1 MAAWPQ
7 KRKPWGIPI
16 VLLVVGGVLF
26 WRFGSESRSAL
37 AAALTWAGHLG
48 WVGGILFIAIYA
60 LATVLLLPAS
70 LLTLG
75 AGAIYGVF
83 LGTFYVII
91 GATIGANLAF
101 LIGRYLA
108 QERVNQMMSGIPAF
122 RAISHA
128 IGQGGWKVAAL
139 IRLSPAFPFN
149 LLNYALGL
157 TSLSFGDNLIGT
169 AGIIPGTLMYVYLGS
184 LAGEL
189 AMAGTSP
196 APDPHT
202 QQLQWILRILGLIA
216 TIGVTVYVT
225 RLARQA
231 LQEVQQEPQPKA

>member
-1 MAAWPQ
+1 MAAWSQ
-7 KRKPWGIPI
+7 KLKPWGIPI
-16 VLLVVGGVLF
+16 VLLVVGGLLF
-26 WRFGSESRSAL
+26 WRFGREISSTL
-37 AAALTWAGHLG
+37 AAALTWVGHWG

-60 LATVLLLPAS
+60 LATVLFLPAS

-83 LGTFYVII
+83 LGAFYVII

-108 QERVNQMMSGIPAF
+108 QERVNQIMSGIPAF
-122 RAISHA
+122 HAISRA

-149 LLNYALGL
+149 ILNYALGL
-157 TSLSFGDNLIGT
+157 TSISFVDNIIGT

-202 QQLQWILRILGLIA
+202 QQVQWILRILGLIA
-216 TIGVTVYVT
+216 TIGVTIYVT

-231 LQEVQQEPQPKA
+231 LQEMHEQNLSP